1 MSTTTT
7 TTPTKIAVP
16 KEEYQRLKQIAKR
29 YDTIRNVI
37 ESDFFAEPPTK
48 NVKKIVSEFRK
59 TELYNESFLQ
69 ALGKGLKES
78 FASR

>member
-1 MSTTTT
+1 MSTTTASINIT
-7 TTPTKIAVP
+7 VP
-16 KEEYQRLKQIAKR
+16 REEYQRLKQIARR

-37 ESDFFAEPPTK
+37 ESDFFEEPPTK
-48 NVKKIVSEFRK
+48 DVKKIMSEFRK

-69 ALGKGLKES
+69 SLAKGLRES